1 MTKTL
6 TEQWREGTLEDGEY
20 YVKDWDGKIDWF
32 VAKNKILWRDNN
44 NPMYASERIEVL
56 APVPSYDEYCNL
68 VFKANM
74 PKNPVGDTIM
84 CYDTERERAVVE
96 RLQEQLKEA
105 EKTISDQELVIKHQR
120 KECYIHNQKT
130 VDRKAHINELI
141 EENKSLKE
149 ELKKKNIKLNEL
161 RQQRNEAN
169 KLILWCARL
178 SWTGDPSE
186 DIFDKYLA
194 KWGVK

>member
-6 TEQWREGTLEDGEY
+6 TEQWRKGTLTEGYYYTKGAFDDDIYISHLDYEIEEDKRLPVE
-20 YVKDWDGKIDWF
+20 
-32 VAKNKILWRDNN
+32 
-44 NPMYASERIEVL
+44 EVL
-56 APVPSYDEYCNL
+56 APVPSYDEYKEL

-96 RLQEQLKEA
+96 KLQEQ
-105 EKTISDQELVIKHQR
+105 IS
-120 KECYIHNQKT
+120 
-130 VDRKAHINELI
+130 
-141 EENKSLKE
+141 
-149 ELKKKNIKLNEL
+149 
-161 RQQRNEAN
+161 EAN
-169 KLILWCARL
+169 KLILWCARI
-178 SWTGDPSE
+178 SWTGDQRE